1 MDESKA
7 VEIAENKKGK
17 ERNEILSKS
26 IRSGKRTYFFDLKA
40 SRKNEP
46 YLTITESKR
55 RFNEE
60 NGTFFYEKHKIFLL
74 KEDMQDFHHELGK
87 MIEFIAANPEL
98 EPAVATKNINVS
110 EGIE

>member
-1 MDESKA
+1 MDEFGT
-7 VEIAENKKGK
+7 VEIAGNKKGK
-17 ERNEILSKS
+17 EKNEILSKS

-74 KEDMQDFHHELGK
+74 KEDMQNFYTQLGK
-87 MIEFIAANPEL
+87 MIEYVAANPQC
-98 EPAVATKNINVS
+98 AVIAEDENTAKS
-110 EGIE
+110 Q

>member
-1 MDESKA
+1 MNEFDT

-17 ERNEILSKS
+17 EKNEILSKN
-26 IRSGKRTYFFDLKA
+26 IRSGKRTYFFDLKT

-74 KEDMQDFHHELGK
+74 KEDMQNFYNKLGEI
-87 MIEFIAANPEL
+87 IEFTTLETSENAN
-98 EPAVATKNINVS
+98 IS
-110 EGIE
+110 EETE